1 MSNERR
7 ELWWGQSCLAG
18 LIVLL
23 AVVLGRCAYLQGYKS
38 EFYRARADRQ
48 QLKLIPQ
55 SARRGL
61 IVDREGRVLA
71 VSNKAYSVAADP
83 QLLTDPRGTTDQLAD
98 ILSLDREALYAK
110 VQERSEK
117 RFVWLKRMLSEGE
130 VEGIRKLGIRG
141 VILQRDYV
149 RSYPMGSVAAHVVG
163 FTNVDDE
170 GVEGVEGYY
179 DSYLK
184 GESGLFELRMDSLR
198 RPIGTLGECQ
208 SGRDGNTVV
217 LSVDVMIQEYVE
229 EQLRLVV
236 EKYRAAG
243 ATGIVMDPSSGEVL
257 ALANWPTFEPGAAGK
272 ARPEDRRN
280 RALTDPIEPGSTFKP
295 FTLAAALEGK
305 YVTLDQQIDCLEGPY
320 SGKGFGSIHEYRQY
334 HGVLSVAEVIIKS
347 SNIGTAKIAQKM
359 GKKYFYPMIEKF
371 GFGQK
376 TGIDLSGEGAG
387 ILMPL
392 KEWKWGE
399 YALTRAS
406 YGQGPVAATPIQ
418 MLRGFCEIANGGK
431 PIQPRVARGVLSPEG
446 EVVAEFVK
454 KRESQGPAAEEPKE
468 QIVSEKVARLIVDK
482 VLTEVVESKEGTGK
496 TAYLDEYRVFGKTGT
511 AKVPKKGGKGYE
523 DNKYI
528 SSFLG
533 GAPAED
539 PKLCVLVVVY
549 EPDRSM
555 GLGYTGGR
563 VAAPV
568 VKEILRQSL
577 AYLEVPARK
586 MEEDQKVGMR
596 RSDGG
601 ASEND

>member
-1 MSNERR
+1 MWR
-7 ELWWGQSCLAG
+7 GQICLAG

-23 AVVLGRCAYLQGYKS
+23 LVVMGRCAYLQGWKS
-38 EFYRARADRQ
+38 DFYRARADRQ

-61 IVDREGRVLA
+61 IVDCRGRVLA
-71 VSNKAYSVAADP
+71 VSNQVYSAAVDP
-83 QLLTDPRGTTDQLAD
+83 ALLGDVRGTSGELAD
-98 ILSLDREALYAK
+98 ILSLDREEVYAK
-110 VQERSEK
+110 IQERRDR
-117 RFVWLKRMLSEGE
+117 RFVWLKRMLSEE
-130 VEGIRKLGIRG
+130 ETERIRDLGLRG
-141 VILQRDYV
+141 VILQREYV
-149 RSYPMGSVAAHVVG
+149 RSYPMGSLGAHVLG

-179 DSYLK
+179 NHYLR
-184 GESGLFELRMDSLR
+184 GEPGLFELRMDSLR

-243 ATGIVMDPSSGEVL
+243 ATGIVMDPKSGEVL
-257 ALANWPTFEPGAAGK
+257 ALANWPTFEPEQAGK
-272 ARPEDRRN
+272 ARPEVRRN

-295 FTLAAALEGK
+295 FTLASALEGN
-305 YVTLDQQIDCLEGPY
+305 YVTLDQKIDCLDGPY
-320 SGKGFGSIHEYRQY
+320 TGKGFGSIHEYRQY

-371 GFGQK
+371 GFGRK

-418 MLRGFCEIANGGK
+418 MIRGFCEIANGGK
-431 PIQPRVARGVLSPEG
+431 RIQPRVARGVLSPDG
-446 EVVAEFVK
+446 AVVEEFVK
-454 KRESQGPAAEEPKE
+454 KEKEPGKE
-468 QIVSEKVARLIVDK
+468 GEGSGDQIISEKVARLIVDQ
-482 VLTEVVESKEGTGK
+482 VLTAVVEGGAGTGK

-528 SSFLG
+528 SSFVG
-533 GAPAED
+533 GAPAEE
-539 PKLCVLVVVY
+539 PKLCVMVIVY
-549 EPDRSM
+549 EPDRSL

-563 VAAPV
+563 VAAPA

-586 MEEDQKVGMR
+586 MEETKKAGIR
-596 RSDGG
+596 RKDGG
-601 ASEND
+601 GADNN